1 MRGRRLTEDDE
12 VLLARVCCRHG
23 ESYGKGSNWITSFWI
38 AISASFQ
45 AERNGVSYSQKSCRT
60 KMEEIVAQRRVEI
73 AREESGA
80 ERNKGDWAMA
90 VDEWIAIIDVHN
102 LLQQSQETAAEI
114 ERKWEDLSEIQT
126 QMKMMR
132 YLLPR

>member
-1 MRGRRLTEDDE
+1 M
-12 VLLARVCCRHG
+12 
-23 ESYGKGSNWITSFWI
+23 
-38 AISASFQ
+38 
-45 AERNGVSYSQKSCRT
+45 
-60 KMEEIVAQRRVEI
+60 VAQRRVEI
-73 AREESGA
+73 AHEESGA

-102 LLQQSQETAAEI
+102 LLLQQSQETAAEI